1 MDSKTPPLFDVL
13 TATATQLQKHL
24 ATGALTS
31 VQVVTEYLSQ
41 IEQHNHAGAKLNAM
55 ITVAPKE
62 LALKRA
68 EDLDRERRDGRTKG
82 PLHGI
87 PIIIKVKTKD
97 IQLYSN
103 FWILINQD
111 CFLMGPEMGMKTTVG
126 AYCFAREGEEE
137 CVCD

>member
-82 PLHGI
+82 PLHGV
-87 PIIIKVKTKD
+87 PVIIKVRTEEA
-97 IQLYSN
+97 QFFS
-103 FWILINQD
+103 D
-111 CFLMGPEMGMKTTVG
+111 C
-126 AYCFAREGEEE
+126 
-137 CVCD
+137 